1 MGDWV
6 RLAGWSV
13 ASALKSRRDLTLEN
27 VALRHQL
34 MVLQRLPGN
43 PRLKDRDRLFWI
55 WLRRVWPGWRRT
67 LVLVQPAT
75 VVNWHRNGF
84 RAYWRWKSRAKG
96 GRPRIDPT
104 VQKLIRDMWNSNPTW
119 GKPRIQAELRQD
131 RNRGQRLH
139 NSALPATSAQPT
151 LSDLALVPRQPPR

>member
-13 ASALKSRRDLTLEN
+13 PSALKSRRGLTLEN

-34 MVLQRLPGN
+34 MVLQRQRGN

-55 WLRRVWPGWRRT
+55 WLRRVWPGWSRT
-67 LVLVQPAT
+67 LHLVQPAT

-84 RAYWRWKSRAKG
+84 RAFWRWRSR
-96 GRPRIDPT
+96 PFDPAAGH
-104 VQKLIRDMWNSNPTW
+104 S
-119 GKPRIQAELRQD
+119 
-131 RNRGQRLH
+131 
-139 NSALPATSAQPT
+139 
-151 LSDLALVPRQPPR
+151 